1 MRSRSGDVNA
11 ASNDSWPFSSSRT
24 LPLLSSLTITSRPTQ
39 WRNLFTVSTRAVPQS
54 GPFSSSIV
62 VAKPMGSW
70 IVVASITKP
79 PSSSCWCPI
88 ACAVIGYTMCAS
100 CGSSNSP

>member
-1 MRSRSGDVNA
+1 ML
-11 ASNDSWPFSSSRT
+11 T
-24 LPLLSSLTITSRPTQ
+24 LPLFSSLAIASTPIQRRKPRTASTSG
-39 WRNLFTVSTRAVPQS
+39 APQS
-54 GPFSSSIV
+54 GPFSSSSV
-62 VAKPMGSW
+62 VAKPIGSW